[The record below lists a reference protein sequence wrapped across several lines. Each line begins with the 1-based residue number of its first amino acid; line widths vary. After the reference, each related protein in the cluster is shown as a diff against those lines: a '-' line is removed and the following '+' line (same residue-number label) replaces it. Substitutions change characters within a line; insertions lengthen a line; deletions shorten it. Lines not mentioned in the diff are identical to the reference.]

1 MMMIMTKW
9 WHSFNIIMWFDG
21 GEGVCMRRS
30 RLEVERWR
38 VEGWGGA
45 RRMEKRW
52 RKGRRREGWGDRGGG
67 RWGEWEGGGEGKK
80 EEEGGE
86 GEEKDELAENVA
98 ENIPSFDHLVIV
110 NFKVFRQISISPI
123 YSNLLVVMVV
133 TVSQEFLEFLASDIS
148 IIHTHS
154 QIQKSVNCRNV
165 DKEYLTSLS
174 IAASRSF

>member
-1 MMMIMTKW
+1 MK
-9 WHSFNIIMWFDG
+9 DG
-21 GEGVCMRRS
+21 E
-30 RLEVERWR
+30 ER
-38 VEGWGGA
+38 EGWRRGGGRGGGA
-45 RRMEKRW
+45 KDGETGEEEDEGNEKEEV
-52 RKGRRREGWGDRGGG
+52 KGRRRR
-67 RWGEWEGGGEGKK
+67 REGKVR
-80 EEEGGE
+80 
-86 GEEKDELAENVA
+86 EKDELAENVA